1 MVAPILSTATLPV
14 AETLLRAIYLAITT
28 PTSVVMSRQP
38 SKEDAQ
44 PTMEMAPTMS
54 MVLVTIGPTDVR
66 FVNSKI
72 RSEIWRWTLLLGR
85 RSGQTTQK
93 IILPERPATM
103 QL

>member
-1 MVAPILSTATLPV
+1 MRSTRASRYQTSDAQAFEDALQIMVAPILSTATLPV

-72 RSEIWRWTLLLGR
+72 RSEIWR
-85 RSGQTTQK
+85 
-93 IILPERPATM
+93 
-103 QL
+103 